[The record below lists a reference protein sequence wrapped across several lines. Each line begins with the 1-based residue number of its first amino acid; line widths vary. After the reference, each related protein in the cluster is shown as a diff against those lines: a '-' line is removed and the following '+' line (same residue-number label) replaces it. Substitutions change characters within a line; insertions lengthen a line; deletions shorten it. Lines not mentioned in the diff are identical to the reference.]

1 MSTTMIG
8 ISLFQ
13 SLTPVIANRWTSI
26 SVRSDYYSNGAT
38 NHMGHGNHCST
49 KKLQLH
55 YIKTMVRIKSCIYLK
70 YYECIVTTM
79 KSNYIDKFIAKNSN
93 GTDNLSIFN
102 EYMLV
107 EGIAEKTRGLHL
119 NNLHSIRNTA
129 PELDL
134 KHLSEPELK
143 SLLSLLVRKYP
154 NKATGNTVR
163 ISLRKWLIC
172 SGQDPLVEHVKT
184 IKGKV
189 NEKLPDDMITK
200 QELEAMLKNCSHPRD
215 AAIVALLYDSGCRI
229 GELLSMRVR
238 DVEFDEQ
245 GAIVTFPRG
254 KTGWRKN
261 RVVFAASYLR
271 IWLSV
276 HEYIEDREGPLFYS
290 RNGHYL
296 DDTLDAVNKAQPGNK
311 EKNALSPDGIR
322 RNLKIIAVKAG
333 IKRRIHPHLFR
344 HSRAT
349 ELANHMTEQQLKKQL
364 GWTAGSVMAAKYVH
378 LTDKDT
384 ERAILR
390 ASGVHI
396 DEEENITREALK
408 CSRCKEINS
417 TMAEFCY
424 KCGLPL
430 SADALAKIET
440 ERQREAEEKE
450 RLHKAVAEVMRARE
464 EESARLS
471 ELTKTYDEVKE
482 LLAKLKGGV

>member
-1 MSTTMIG
+1 
-8 ISLFQ
+8 
-13 SLTPVIANRWTSI
+13 V
-26 SVRSDYYSNGAT
+26 
-38 NHMGHGNHCST
+38 
-49 KKLQLH
+49 
-55 YIKTMVRIKSCIYLK
+55 YIPK
-70 YYECIVTTM
+70 YYERIINDM
-79 KSNYIDKFIAKNSN
+79 KKNYIEKFIIKNSN

-119 NNLHSIRNTA
+119 NNLNSIRNTV
-129 PELDL
+129 PDLDL
-134 KHLSEPELK
+134 KHLTEQELK
-143 SLLSLLVRKYP
+143 TLLSLLVRKYP

-163 ISLRKWLIC
+163 MTLRKWLIC
-172 SGQDPLVEHVKT
+172 SGQDQLVEHVKT

-200 QELEAMLKNCSHPRD
+200 QELEAMLKSCSHPRD
-215 AAIVALLYDSGCRI
+215 AAIIALLYDSGCRI

-271 IWLSV
+271 IWLGV
-276 HEYIEDREGPLFYS
+276 HEYTEDRDGPLFYS

-296 DDTLDAVNKAQPGNK
+296 DDTLDAIHRAQPGNK
-311 EKNALSPDGIR
+311 EKNALSADGIR
-322 RNLKIIAVKAG
+322 RNLKIIATKAG

-384 ERAILR
+384 ERAILK
-390 ASGVHI
+390 ASGVHV
-396 DEEENITREALK
+396 EEEDNITREALK
-408 CSRCKEINS
+408 CSRCKEINAP
-417 TMAEFCY
+417 MAEFCY

-430 SADALAKIET
+430 SAEALAKIEAD
-440 ERQREAEEKE
+440 RQREAQDKDDLKAALEAFKKEKAE
-450 RLHKAVAEVMRARE
+450 LEALKADIRAMTYRTNEAGEIESITGLDNWANARVSRDPKKTLEDMVTLEATKNQIAEKKKSKRA
-464 EESARLS
+464 
-471 ELTKTYDEVKE
+471 
-482 LLAKLKGGV
+482 

>member
-1 MSTTMIG
+1 MNKVVYIH
-8 ISLFQ
+8 I
-13 SLTPVIANRWTSI
+13 
-26 SVRSDYYSNGAT
+26 YYG
-38 NHMGHGNHCST
+38 
-49 KKLQLH
+49 
-55 YIKTMVRIKSCIYLK
+55 
-70 YYECIVTTM
+70 CIVTTM
-79 KSNYIDKFIAKNSN
+79 KNSYIDNFIAKNSN

-129 PELDL
+129 PDLDL
-134 KHLSEPELK
+134 KHLTEQDIK
-143 SLLSLLVRKYP
+143 KLLSLLVRKYP

-163 ISLRKWLIC
+163 MSLRKWLIC
-172 SGQDPLVEHVKT
+172 SGQKSLVEHVKT

-215 AAIVALLYDSGCRI
+215 AAIIALLYDSGCRI

-261 RVVFAASYLR
+261 RIVFAASYLR

-276 HEYIEDREGPLFYS
+276 HEYIEDRDGPLFYS

-296 DDTLDAVNKAQPGNK
+296 DDTLDAINKAQPGNK
-311 EKNALSPDGIR
+311 EKNPLSSDGIR

-364 GWTAGSVMAAKYVH
+364 GWTAASTMAAKYVH

-390 ASGVHI
+390 ASGVQVE
-396 DEEENITREALK
+396 EEENITREALK
-408 CSRCKEINS
+408 CSRCKEINAPL
-417 TMAEFCY
+417 AEYCF
-424 KCGLPL
+424 KCGYPL
-430 SADALAKIET
+430 SAGAIARMEDERRKEQDELAEMRKQLNEMKMAIGLLQVISIADDVGFTDKIISDEPD
-440 ERQREAEEKE
+440 EK
-450 RLHKAVAEVMRARE
+450 AR
-464 EESARLS
+464 
-471 ELTKTYDEVKE
+471 KE
-482 LLAKLKGGV
+482 LRADKAKRAKVMNTNVNDSMIDEADQLIQDTPEHEQNRSSKPSHKQSKAR